1 MKVKMLGPIAGVGP
15 DGSITSW
22 GPDQVV
28 DVDDDDKAAVAFY
41 TARVTDGVATLI
53 DELADAKA
61 VVAAAE
67 KADAAEAKAEAAEAK
82 ADAKAE
88 AAEAK
93 EAAKATRLLREVG

>member
-28 DVDDDDKAAVAFY
+28 DVDDDDKTAVAFY
-41 TARVTDGVATLI
+41 QARVKDGVAVLI

-61 VVAAAE
+61 IVAAADAKSE
-67 KADAAEAKAEAAEAK
+67 ADAKADAKADAAEAK
-82 ADAKAE
+82 ADAKAS
-88 AAEAK
+88 
-93 EAAKATRLLREVG
+93 KATRAGESN